1 MNLTTTVISLRL
13 DQPFVSNK
21 GSTTAVQQVVIE
33 LTWQEY
39 GGFGTVLC
47 PKENNLSVEQILQ
60 LLRACEPLLNTAT
73 PWQFELYRGQ
83 LASVVR
89 NQAAIMAGIDMA
101 WHDLLGK
108 VVAQPIH
115 ALWGLAGLSIPP
127 TALSLGVQSEHALV
141 EQAATLAAW
150 PILKLK
156 LTNASNLDSLRQIRE
171 VYAGRIWV
179 DGNGAWDVDQAIAAV
194 QQCHAYGV
202 ELIEQ
207 PIPAG
212 NLDQLCTIRQHS
224 PIPLVADE
232 DCRGLD
238 DVWRLQSCVD
248 VINLKLFKC
257 GGLRQARTMIDVAK
271 QLGLKVMLGC
281 KTESSLGISAIAQ
294 LAGLADYL
302 DLDGHLDLV
311 NDPFQGLVIEQG
323 RLRLPQTPGLGL
335 TIQGA
340 IA

>member
-1 MNLTTTVISLRL
+1 MNLTTTVLSLRL

-21 GSTTAVQQVVIE
+21 GQTTAVQQVVIK

-47 PKENNLSVEQILQ
+47 PKENNLSVERILQ
-60 LLRACEPLLNTAT
+60 LLQACEPLLNTAT

-127 TALSLGVQSEHALV
+127 TALSLGAQSEQALV
-141 EQAATLAAW
+141 AQAATLAAW

-156 LTNASNLDSLRQIRE
+156 LITASNLDSLRQLRE

-179 DGNGAWDVDQAIAAV
+179 DGNGAWDVDQAIAAA
-194 QQCHAYGV
+194 QQCYLYGV

-212 NLDQLCTIRQHS
+212 NLDQLRTIRQYS

-238 DVWRLQSCVD
+238 DVLRLHTCVD

-257 GGLRQARTMIDVAK
+257 GGLRQARTMIEVAK

-281 KTESSLGISAIAQ
+281 KTESNLGISAIAQ

-323 RLRLPQTPGLGL
+323 TLRLPQAPGLGL

-340 IA
+340 IE